1 MNRLMSWIASL
12 AAVLTVAGCSTGNPC
27 CPPNPCPPP
36 CPPPCPMG
44 PCEPNSCCDDNPSIP
59 KPGTDCLNWPAYSDP
74 ANPLRDGAWYLREII
89 CCAQRLELAANA
101 QVAEYQAAHN
111 PVAEAA
117 AQATANGWRDV
128 VASARCCLLN
138 GQPPCTSHTHTH
150 PSASCEALL
159 ARVKEAWVCV
169 CGQGCSNPEPASCLT
184 ELNHEGPIDRPNG
197 PTGPS
202 GK

>member
-89 CCAQRLELAANA
+89 CCAQA
-101 QVAEYQAAHN
+101 QAQRCDAQAAS
-111 PVAEAA
+111 VL
-117 AQATANGWRDV
+117 AQKWRDV
-128 VASARCCLLN
+128 ADAARCCLRN
-138 GQPPCTSHTHTH
+138 GQPACSSTKHAHTSVPPTSC
-150 PSASCEALL
+150 PSLL
-159 ARVKEAWVCV
+159 DSVKRAWVCT
-169 CGQGCSNPEPASCLT
+169 CGPGASPDPDYCLT
-184 ELNHEGPIDRPNG
+184 ELNHEGSIDRPNG

-202 GK
+202 GR